1 MIHLLENRNGSRI
14 SHIKHHA
21 VERTKVLSNQ
31 LELQKFLYENAIHI
45 ALISETWLRPH
56 IKFNIR
62 NYSVVRNDWQFSQ
75 RGSHFNS

>member
-1 MIHLLENRNGSRI
+1 MDQGSPTLNI
-14 SHIKHHA
+14 MQWNAQSL
-21 VERTKVLSNQ
+21 LSNQ